1 MNKWIDNPITW
12 RKYLT
17 LVGVAYAIFTIGV
30 AIYYLMLMDVQ
41 ISDIG
46 EKVKGIFKKN

>member
-12 RKYLT
+12 KEYLT
-17 LVGVAYAIFTIGV
+17 IAGVASAIFTIGA
-30 AIYYLMLMDVQ
+30 AIYCLMLMDVQ